1 MDNNLLKGI
10 LRENQISES
19 DSCVTVYNVDAR
31 KREKEERKGRNIKN
45 GMNGKNQY
53 DGYGGVFGNVYEN
66 LHGGHSFVN
75 NNVKNPTIGDRC
87 IEGNRFIKE
96 YEKLWSSF
104 QETE

>member
-45 GMNGKNQY
+45 GMNGKN
-53 DGYGGVFGNVYEN
+53 
-66 LHGGHSFVN
+66 
-75 NNVKNPTIGDRC
+75 
-87 IEGNRFIKE
+87 
-96 YEKLWSSF
+96 
-104 QETE
+104 